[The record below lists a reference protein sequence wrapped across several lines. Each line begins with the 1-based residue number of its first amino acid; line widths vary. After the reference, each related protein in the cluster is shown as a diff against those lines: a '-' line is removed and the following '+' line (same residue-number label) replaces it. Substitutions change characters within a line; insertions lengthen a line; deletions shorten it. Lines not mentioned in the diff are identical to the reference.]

1 MTLEIGLPCS
11 LELSAGKL
19 ENGPREVKDSHMGR
33 SSNSTCHIPSASA
46 RAQAGTLA
54 TCGPRVL
61 KERTVAHSQGLRKA
75 GGEQTPSGHRRGCRT
90 LFQGHYERL

>member
-19 ENGPREVKDSHMGR
+19 ENGPREVKDSQMGR
-33 SSNSTCHIPSASA
+33 SSNSTCHTPSAWA

-54 TCGPRVL
+54 
-61 KERTVAHSQGLRKA
+61 A
-75 GGEQTPSGHRRGCRT
+75 
-90 LFQGHYERL
+90 